1 MPRKF
6 LNDDEELLVEM
17 RPHWVFFAGP
27 LFAAVV
33 VVAVVIAILVA
44 FPSMPNWATD
54 ILLVLAAIP
63 VLWFLGRLLRWRT
76 YTLVLTTT
84 RIVVR
89 RGVLGRNT
97 TQIRLQRITE
107 IYLSQ
112 KLWERVIATGR
123 LLIDVQGEDDAVVL
137 EFIRKPAI
145 VQRVINGQIN
155 ELDRWRPRRADPPGA
170 ARPPAT
176 RGRPPSPSRSEY
188 DYARERR
195 PTRTRHDTPPFGVPV
210 VPAQGEPWAASAP
223 PRHPRSAA
231 PAAAAAAADPRR
243 RRRRRR
249 SSPPGRRPARRPAE
263 IRDRL
268 IELDDLRQRKIIS
281 EEEFA
286 AKKAELSAAFD
297 SGVGV
302 RVWREPLGPFGGDY
316 RGAGWA
322 ILGTGATAAAT

>member
-1 MPRKF
+1 MAIIWVGAATTLRYMALPRKF

-27 LFAAVV
+27 LSAAVA
-33 VVAVVIAILVA
+33 VVAGVIAILVA
-44 FPSMPNWATD
+44 LSPPNWAID
-54 ILLVLAAIP
+54 ILLLVAAVP

-76 YTLVLTTT
+76 YTIVLTTT

-107 IYLSQ
+107 ICISQ
-112 KLWERVIATGR
+112 KLWERIIAVGR
-123 LLIDVQGEDDAVVL
+123 LLIDLQGEDDAVVL

-155 ELDRWRPRRADPPGA
+155 ELTGGGRAEPVPQELLGYRRRPAPPG
-170 ARPPAT
+170 PDHD
-176 RGRPPSPSRSEY
+176 G
-188 DYARERR
+188 
-195 PTRTRHDTPPFGVPV
+195 DTPPFGVPIV
-210 VPAQGEPWAASAP
+210 NAQGEPWSPSMPWGPTAPTPPVTAGPPPTTAASP
-223 PRHPRSAA
+223 PPTIVPGSGSPAA
-231 PAAAAAAADPRR
+231 P
-243 RRRRRR
+243 
-249 SSPPGRRPARRPAE
+249 GVGPAGPAE

-286 AKKAELSAAFD
+286 AKKAELLS
-297 SGVGV
+297 
-302 RVWREPLGPFGGDY
+302 R
-316 RGAGWA
+316 
-322 ILGTGATAAAT
+322 I

>member
-1 MPRKF
+1 LAIIRVGAATTLRYMALPRKF

-27 LFAAVV
+27 LFAAVA
-33 VVAVVIAILVA
+33 VVAGVIALLVA
-44 FPSMPNWATD
+44 VSPPNWAID
-54 ILLVLAAIP
+54 ILLLVAAVP

-76 YTLVLTTT
+76 YTMVLTTT

-107 IYLSQ
+107 ICLSQ

-123 LLIDVQGEDDAVVL
+123 LLIDLQGEDDAVVL

-155 ELDRWRPRRADPPGA
+155 ELTGGGRAEPVPQELLGY
-170 ARPPAT
+170 R
-176 RGRPPSPSRSEY
+176 
-188 DYARERR
+188 RR
-195 PTRTRHDTPPFGVPV
+195 PAPAEPDHPDDTPPFGVPIV
-210 VPAQGEPWAASAP
+210 NAQGEPWTPSMPWAPNAPTPPATAATPPPATDAP
-223 PRHPRSAA
+223 SQPTVVPG
-231 PAAAAAAADPRR
+231 PA
-243 RRRRRR
+243 
-249 SSPPGRRPARRPAE
+249 GPAGPARPAE

-286 AKKAELSAAFD
+286 AKKAELLS
-297 SGVGV
+297 
-302 RVWREPLGPFGGDY
+302 R
-316 RGAGWA
+316 
-322 ILGTGATAAAT
+322 I